1 MDVFTLWKFSLLLVP
16 LGLNNPKNQRF
27 QLLEMLLPD
36 CEVHAEPVPGAAVPV
51 MEMAFEAG
59 TQILRQADVV
69 ELSLSIKC
77 INPIPTPNILFDDL
91 LMLL

>member
-1 MDVFTLWKFSLLLVP
+1 MDVFTLWKLALLLIP
-16 LGLNNPKNQRF
+16 LRLNDSKNQRF

-51 MEMAFEAG
+51 VKMAFEAG

-69 ELSLSIKC
+69 ELAFPIKG
-77 INPIPTPNILFDDL
+77 INPIPTPNILFDNL